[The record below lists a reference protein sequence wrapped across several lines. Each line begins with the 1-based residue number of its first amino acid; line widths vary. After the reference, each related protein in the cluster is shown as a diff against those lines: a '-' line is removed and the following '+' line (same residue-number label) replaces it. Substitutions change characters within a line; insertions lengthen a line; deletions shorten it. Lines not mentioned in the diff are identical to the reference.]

1 MLIEIQVLA
10 CDRHKDV
17 AGLNELCWIKAWH
30 AAYNIFY
37 CFCIFRLKDLHVRVC
52 TDKTLPDETLYG
64 RVGYLYSLLF
74 VTHHLGEETV
84 DPEIIIKV
92 IICLFF

>member
-1 MLIEIQVLA
+1 MVFNKMLSSNPVHGEVSLIQHYV
-10 CDRHKDV
+10 
-17 AGLNELCWIKAWH
+17 IK
-30 AAYNIFY
+30 FVS
-37 CFCIFRLKDLHVRVC
+37 DLWLVGGFL
-52 TDKTLPDETLYG
+52 DKTLPDETLYG
-64 RVGYLYSLLF
+64 RVGHLYSLLF